1 MAYHREES
9 DYDRYDK
16 QDKENQKKDA
26 RMKYGKNFKDFMS
39 KKEKPLR
46 PGEVK
51 RYDKVLGRYVSNK
64 D

>member
-1 MAYHREES
+1 MYHREQS

-26 RMKYGKNFKDFMS
+26 RMKYGKNFKDFMD
-39 KKEKPLR
+39 KKDSGLR
-46 PGEVK
+46 RGEVK

-64 D
+64 E

>member
-1 MAYHREES
+1 MYYIEQS

-16 QDKENQKKDA
+16 QDKKFKNDDA
-26 RMKYGKNFKDFMS
+26 RMKYGKNFKNFMD
-39 KKEKPLR
+39 KKEPDLL

-51 RYDKVLGRYVSNK
+51 TYNKFKKRWVSNK